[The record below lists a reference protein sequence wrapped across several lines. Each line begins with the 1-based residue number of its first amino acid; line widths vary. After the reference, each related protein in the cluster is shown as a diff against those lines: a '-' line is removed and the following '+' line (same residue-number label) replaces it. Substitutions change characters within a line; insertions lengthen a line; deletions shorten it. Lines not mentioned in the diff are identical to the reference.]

1 VQGNLTLRLKDVP
14 WDQAL
19 DIILQAKGL
28 DMRKHGNVIWIAPGE
43 ELAAREKLLNEARA
57 ANEELEPLQTE
68 NFQINYHRAK
78 EIEKFLMVKGQTVLS
93 KRGSVV
99 SDDRSNKIF
108 VTDVGARLADVRRV
122 IAEIDIA
129 PRQVL
134 IEARIVEASKTF
146 SRDLGVKLG
155 YGDNK
160 AKNLGDGAQLGLG
173 HTNYYDATIDE
184 KTGRTKYTEVTPGS
198 TYLFSPDNAGAAHKL
213 FQPRSTSSTTVSPP
227 VYSGTDLANAFGAFD
242 VTLFNRSM
250 TRFLNMSL
258 QAQESDGKAR
268 TVSSP
273 RVLTANNVEAVIE
286 QGKEIPYQEATSSG
300 ATSVSFKKAVLSLK
314 VKPQIT
320 PDGRLQLAIE
330 VNKDNALTQEL
341 VQGVPPVETK
351 SVKSDVLIE
360 NGGTVVIGGIYIEDE
375 GNQVNKVPFLGDLPF
390 LGHLFRT
397 TNKRS
402 EQRELLVFVT
412 PRIADEALTQR

>member
-1 VQGNLTLRLKDVP
+1 
-14 WDQAL
+14 
-19 DIILQAKGL
+19 
-28 DMRKHGNVIWIAPGE
+28 
-43 ELAAREKLLNEARA
+43 
-57 ANEELEPLQTE
+57 TE
-68 NFQINYHRAK
+68 IT
-78 EIEKFLMVKGQTVLS
+78 KFLQVKGQTVLS

-108 VTDVGARLADVRRV
+108 VTDVGARLTDVRRV
-122 IAEIDIA
+122 IAEIDVA

-134 IEARIVEASKTF
+134 IEARIVEANKTF

-160 AKNLGDGAQLGLG
+160 AKNLGEGAQLGLG
-173 HTNYYDATIDE
+173 HSNYYSSDASKNE
-184 KTGRTKYTEVTPGS
+184 ATGDIRTTLTEYDSSSKKFDFDPRTG
-198 TYLFSPDNAGAAHKL
+198 GAAHGW
-213 FQPRSTSSTTVSPP
+213 FQPSAGNAPA
-227 VYSGTDLANAFGAFD
+227 YSGNGLTNAFGALD
-242 VTLFNRSM
+242 LTLFNRSM

-330 VNKDNALTQEL
+330 VNKDNALMGES

-351 SVKSDVLIE
+351 NVKSDVLVE

-375 GNQVNKVPFLGDLPF
+375 GNQVTKVPFLGDLPF

-397 TNKRS
+397 TNKKS

-412 PRIADEALTQR
+412 PRITDEALTLR